1 MQKNKKEHM
10 ERKTVKIK
18 SIQYLNHDV
27 IEIVTEKPTE
37 YTFTPGQATD
47 VAIPKGEWKEEKRPF
62 TFTSLPSDDH
72 LQFTIKTYPSH
83 DGVTEQLAQ
92 LKPGDELSV
101 GDVYGA
107 IQFKGNGMFISGGAG
122 NTPFISILKSL
133 DKRGALDGNSLLFGN
148 KTKKDIFLKETLKA
162 LLGKNYLN
170 ILSREKTQEYP
181 HGHIDKDFL
190 KDLVIDVSKYYYV
203 CGPPK
208 MTVSVIENLRDLG
221 VQKEN
226 IVAENFD
233 N

>member
-1 MQKNKKEHM
+1 M
-10 ERKTVKIK
+10 
-18 SIQYLNHDV
+18 
-27 IEIVTEKPTE
+27 
-37 YTFTPGQATD
+37 
-47 VAIPKGEWKEEKRPF
+47 
-62 TFTSLPSDDH
+62 
-72 LQFTIKTYPSH
+72 
-83 DGVTEQLAQ
+83 
-92 LKPGDELSV
+92 

-122 NTPFISILKSL
+122 ITPFISILKSL

-148 KTKKDIFLKETLKA
+148 KTKKDIFLKETLTA

-208 MTVSVIENLRDLG
+208 MTESVIEDLRDLG
-221 VQKEN
+221 VQKDH

>member
-1 MQKNKKEHM
+1 MG
-10 ERKTVKIK
+10 RKTVKIK

-27 IEIVTEKPTE
+27 IQIVTEKPKE

-47 VAIPKGEWKEEKRPF
+47 VAIQTAEWKDEKRPF

-83 DGVTEQLAQ
+83 DGVTEQLSKLQ
-92 LKPGDELSV
+92 KNDKLTV

-122 NTPFISILKSL
+122 ITPFISILKSL
-133 DKRGALDGNSLLFGN
+133 DKRGTLDGNSLLFGN
-148 KTKKDIFLKETLKA
+148 KTKKDIFLKETLKK
-162 LLGKNYLN
+162 LLDKDYLN
-170 ILSREKTQEYP
+170 ILSREKTKEYP

-208 MTVSVIENLRDLG
+208 MTESVIEDLRDLG
-221 VQKEN
+221 VQKDH
-226 IVAENFD
+226 IVAENF
-233 N
+233 NS